1 MKKDKRGAYWKSY
14 KTEQDAQFTE
24 TLCLNNLETQR
35 VIQTYYK

>member
-24 TLCLNNLETQR
+24 ILCLNNLENIEGNSD
-35 VIQTYYK
+35 VL

>member
-24 TLCLNNLETQR
+24 TLCLNNLENIEGNSD
-35 VIQTYYK
+35 VL